1 MHIAY
6 KYMISKISPDICPP
20 PPPGHSLHNP
30 SPPLIVDL
38 KTAYHST
45 FLLFT
50 LLNNRINLHCKL

>member
-1 MHIAY
+1 
-6 KYMISKISPDICPP
+6 MISKISPDICPP
-20 PPPGHSLHNP
+20 APALYFTIPL
-30 SPPLIVDL
+30 PLIVDL